1 VAPAGRRPGG
11 HDTRA
16 DILAAAGEVFTEVGY
31 ERASIRGIARRAG
44 VDPALIH
51 HYFGDKAQLFVELV
65 HLPRDPAGEFL
76 PPDPGRSRGNA
87 IVQRFLSVWEGPGGQ
102 GGPGATARFRTLA
115 GAVAASPQTADA
127 LREFLLDR
135 VWSRVPE
142 SPRQRAQIAAQLWG
156 MAWVRYV
163 LVLEPVASAD
173 AAQLAEW
180 FGPSI
185 DHIIEAGAADR
196 GAVDARS

>member
-16 DILAAAGEVFTEVGY
+16 DILAAAGQVFTELGY

-44 VDPALIH
+44 VDPALVH

-65 HLPRDPAGEFL
+65 HLPRDLAGEFQ

-87 IVQRFLSVWEGPGGQ
+87 IVRRFLSAWEGPGGH
-102 GGPGATARFRTLA
+102 GDPGAKAQFTTLVE
-115 GAVAASPQTADA
+115 AVAASPQTADA

-135 VWSRVPE
+135 VWLRVRE
-142 SPRQRAQIAAQLWG
+142 SPRQRAQIASLLWG

-173 AAQLAEW
+173 AAQLAAW

-185 DHIIEAGAADR
+185 DHIIEAGAAER
-196 GAVDARS
+196 GPVDTES